1 MPTCTLKDLKE
12 MEPFLLRNLARHLGV
27 SKWAHKERAELI
39 ADILVAQGEVKIS
52 PSPIEPVV
60 EDIHTKIANDMFEK
74 AEEVKPRIVITPI
87 SEAIAA
93 PIPKEVK
100 KVPVLTKKNK
110 VKSDSK
116 APTLYAILTEMVQKK
131 EENKDTII
139 AAVHKH
145 HPERTRQEILK
156 TLSVVKCQ
164 CKKKGGK

>member
-27 SKWAHKERAELI
+27 SKWAHKEKAELI

-52 PSPIEPVV
+52 PSPIEPIK
-60 EDIHTKIANDMFEK
+60 EDIHTKVANDMFEK

-93 PIPKEVK
+93 PVT
-100 KVPVLTKKNK
+100 TKKNK
-110 VKSDSK
+110 VKSDGK
-116 APTLYAILTEMVQKK
+116 VPALYAILVEMVQKK
-131 EENKDTII
+131 EENKDVII

-164 CKKKGGK
+164 CKKKEGK